1 MSVALCVALALAT
14 SALAPFASA
23 QQQMQQQTQQQ
34 AQQPTQQ
41 ALSPSDEAADDFFG
55 IPIAVSGNTLVLG
68 ATGGDAAVANQ
79 GSVRVFVRTGGVWTE
94 QQTLT
99 ANDGAPGDGFGGAVA
114 IQGNTIV
121 VGASGADVRDAVN
134 GVTVSRPDAGAVY
147 VFVQQGGAWLQ
158 VQKLLASGRA
168 ANDLFGTSVALQ
180 ADTVIVGAMGDDNG
194 RGAAYVFTRSGQVWT
209 EQQKLVASDRMP
221 PCPPPPAQPCDFPFF
236 TFGRAL
242 TLAGDTVVVGSP
254 RNGLGVA
261 TPPGAAYV
269 FVRSNGVW
277 TERQKLVASD
287 DGETNS
293 FGNAFSLS
301 GDILAV
307 AAPGDHQER
316 GAVYIFVRDTF
327 GVWNEQQKVT
337 ASDGLTGDLFGLA
350 IALNGRT
357 LLVGARGDNVGPN
370 PNQGS
375 AYVFELSDGVWIQ
388 RQKLTA
394 DAGVAGDGLGFS
406 VALRANQL
414 FLGTHL
420 DTVAGQAFQGSVRVL
435 SESAAQ

>member
-1 MSVALCVALALAT
+1 MARPAHSRGAALCAALALALIG
-14 SALAPFASA
+14 ALAPFASA
-23 QQQMQQQTQQQ
+23 LQQTQQR
-34 AQQPTQQ
+34 T
-41 ALSPSDEAADDFFG
+41 LTPSDDGADDFFG
-55 IPIAVSGNTLVLG
+55 VPIAISGNTLVLG
-68 ATGGDAAVANQ
+68 ETGGEAAVANQ
-79 GSVRVFVRTGGVWTE
+79 GSVRVFVRTGGVWTA

-121 VGASGADVRDAVN
+121 VGASGADVRDVVN
-134 GVTVSRPDAGAVY
+134 GATVSRPDAGAVY

-158 VQKLLASGRA
+158 VQKLLASDRA

-180 ADTVIVGAMGDDNG
+180 NDTVIVGAMGDDNG
-194 RGAAYVFTRSGQVWT
+194 RGSAYVFTRSGQVWT
-209 EQQKLVASDRMP
+209 EQQKLVAVDRMP

-242 TLAGDTVVVGSP
+242 TLAGDTLIVGSP
-254 RNGLGVA
+254 RNGLGAA

-287 DGETNS
+287 DGETDS

-301 GDILAV
+301 GDTLAV

-316 GAVYIFVRDTF
+316 GAVYVFVRDTF
-327 GVWNEQQKVT
+327 GVWNEQQKVA

-350 IALNGRT
+350 IALSGRT
-357 LLVGARGDNVGPN
+357 LLVGARGDDVGPN
-370 PNQGS
+370 PNQGT

-388 RQKLTA
+388 RRKLTA
-394 DAGVAGDGLGFS
+394 SDGVAGDGLGFS

>member
-23 QQQMQQQTQQQ
+23 QQQMQQQTQQRI
-34 AQQPTQQ
+34 QQ
-41 ALSPSDEAADDFFG
+41 ALTPSDEAADDFFG
-55 IPIAVSGNTLVLG
+55 IPIAISGDTLVLG
-68 ATGGDAAVANQ
+68 ATGGDAALANQ

-134 GVTVSRPDAGAVY
+134 GATVSRPDAGAVY

-158 VQKLLASGRA
+158 VQKLLASDRA

-194 RGAAYVFTRSGQVWT
+194 RGAAYVFTRTGQVWT
-209 EQQKLVASDRMP
+209 EQQKLAASDRMP

-242 TLAGDTVVVGSP
+242 TLAGDTLVVGSP

-301 GDILAV
+301 GDTLAV

-316 GAVYIFVRDTF
+316 GAVYVFVRNTF
-327 GVWNEQQKVT
+327 GVWNEQQKLT

-350 IALNGRT
+350 IALGART

-394 DAGVAGDGLGFS
+394 SAGVAGDGLGFS

-420 DTVAGQAFQGSVRVL
+420 ETVAGQAFQGSVRVF
-435 SESAAQ
+435 SESPAQ